1 MSYECLHCWLFFSS
15 SNLLHQLLYLCALL
29 HSWRCYQEFVLQL
42 RPLRRQGFSHV
53 VHQRCFALH
62 GQSVISDYM
71 QILICM
77 WMGHHLTIWWFF
89 LNAIFVFPGY
99 ASQIRS
105 HTSWQIH
112 DHVSS
117 HLKHIF
123 HNLITFFV
131 LTPIVCHDR
140 TDWRLGI
147 RPVHW
152 WWLHLV
158 LITSVFWWIWQY
170 YNFICSWIISLVPV
184 HSLLPLGIEEML
196 W

>member
-1 MSYECLHCWLFFSS
+1 MGLAIGGMYSTCLAVCVIWMSSLLVIFSS

-53 VHQRCFALH
+53 VHQRCLALH

-117 HLKHIF
+117 HLKHI
-123 HNLITFFV
+123 
-131 LTPIVCHDR
+131 
-140 TDWRLGI
+140 WRLISQPYHITCLDTYSVSRQDILTFGYKTSALMMVAFGVDYVGFLMDLTI
-147 RPVHW
+147 
-152 WWLHLV
+152 LQFHL
-158 LITSVFWWIWQY
+158 
-170 YNFICSWIISLVPV
+170 
-184 HSLLPLGIEEML
+184 
-196 W
+196 